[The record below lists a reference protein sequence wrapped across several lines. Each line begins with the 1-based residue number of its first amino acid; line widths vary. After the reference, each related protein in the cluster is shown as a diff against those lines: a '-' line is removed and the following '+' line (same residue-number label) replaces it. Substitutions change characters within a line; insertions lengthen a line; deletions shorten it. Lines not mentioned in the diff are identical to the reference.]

1 MTFLRI
7 RPVLVLTRYKV
18 SLAVAFSG
26 FATAVAFAREITW
39 SQFLPMTGILL
50 LASGAS
56 ALNQCQEKEFDA
68 RMSRTKNRPLPS
80 GDLTLSAALSI
91 TFLFILSGLIVL
103 FLTSPLITIFLGI
116 FNIFWYNGIYT
127 YLKRKTAFAVVP
139 GALTG
144 VIPVFMGWTS
154 AGGYL
159 FDFFPLLLG
168 FFIFM
173 WQVPHFWLLGM
184 IYDKDYKNG
193 GFPVMTDLFQPRA
206 IHRIIFSWLLA
217 ASLSSLLIILFVH
230 IHHAFTSVLTLL
242 LNLLLLIISTWFL
255 FLAKKINY
263 RLLFI
268 MINLFMLLVFC
279 FLIAD
284 WILP

>member
-1 MTFLRI
+1 M
-7 RPVLVLTRYKV
+7 LVLTRYKV
-18 SLAVAFSG
+18 SLAVTFSG
-26 FATAVAFAREITW
+26 FAAAVAFEKGISW
-39 SQFLPMTGILL
+39 SQMIPMAGILL

-56 ALNQCQEKEFDA
+56 ALNQFQEKEFDA
-68 RMSRTKNRPLPS
+68 RMTRTKKRPLPS
-80 GDLTLSAALSI
+80 GDLTLNAALYI
-91 TFLFILSGLIVL
+91 ALLLILTGLILL
-103 FLTSPLITIFLGI
+103 FLTSPLVTTLLGM
-116 FNIFWYNGIYT
+116 FNILWYNGIYT

-144 VIPVFMGWTS
+144 VIPVIMGWTS

-159 FDFFPLLLG
+159 FDSFPLLLG

-193 GFPVMTDLFQPRA
+193 GFPVMTDLFQPTA

-217 ASLSSLLIILFVH
+217 ASLSSALIILFVH
-230 IHHAFTSVLTLL
+230 IHHAFTSLLTLL
-242 LNLLLLIISTWFL
+242 LNLLLLVISVWFL
-255 FLAKKINY
+255 FLSKQLNY

-284 WILP
+284 CILPFF